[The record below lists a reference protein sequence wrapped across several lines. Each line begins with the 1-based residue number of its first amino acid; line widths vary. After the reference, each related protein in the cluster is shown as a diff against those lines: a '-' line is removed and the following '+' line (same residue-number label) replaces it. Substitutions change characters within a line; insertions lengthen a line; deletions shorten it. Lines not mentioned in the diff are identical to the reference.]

1 MFSTHAR
8 PVRARAGAA
17 LLGVALLL
25 GACSPAPEQPP
36 GAPPAA
42 SSAQASQAPGESF
55 TVVATGDVLIH
66 PALTDQAKQDGN
78 GEIDYRPLLAGVK
91 PLISGADLGICH
103 LETPLAPKGGPY
115 SGYPSFSAPPE
126 IVDAL
131 KDTGYDTCSTASNHT
146 IDQGAEGA
154 GRTLGKLDE
163 AGIKH
168 TGSARSA
175 EEAKKPLIM
184 DVNGV
189 KVAQISY
196 AYGFNGIKVPAG
208 KPWLVNQID
217 AEDVIAEAKA
227 ARRAGAQIV
236 LASLHWGT
244 EYQHDPTAEQRSLAK
259 KLLGDDAIDLI
270 IGHHA
275 HVVQPFEQIN
285 GKWVAYGLGN
295 SVARHSE
302 PKGSTEQ
309 GAAARFRFVRDGERW
324 KVDKAEY
331 VPTLVQLGPPIRLLD
346 LTAGQGGDDAL
357 KAAALKDTDEVV
369 LSRGAGEQGLTRPGR

>member
-1 MFSTHAR
+1 MFSS
-8 PVRARAGAA
+8 RARQTSARRIAA
-17 LLGVALLL
+17 LFGTALLL
-25 GACSPAPEQPP
+25 AACSSAPERQE
-36 GAPPAA
+36 PPAA
-42 SSAQASQAPGESF
+42 SEAPPRSSQAPDGAF

-66 PALTDQAKQDGN
+66 PALTDQAKEDGK
-78 GEIDYRPLLAGVK
+78 GEIDYRPLLAGIK

-131 KDTGYDTCSTASNHT
+131 KDTGYDNCSTASNHT

-154 GRTLGKLDE
+154 TRTLDKLDE

-175 EEAKKPLIM
+175 EEAKKPLIV
-184 DVNGV
+184 DVKGV
-189 KVAQISY
+189 KVAQISF

-217 AEDVIAEAKA
+217 AEDVIAQAKA
-227 ARRAGAQIV
+227 ARKAGAQV
-236 LASLHWGT
+236 VVASLHWGT
-244 EYQHDPTAEQRSLAK
+244 EYQHEATAEQRSLAK
-259 KLLGDDAIDLI
+259 KLLGDDSIDLI

-275 HVVQPFEQIN
+275 HVVQPFERIN

-309 GAAARFRFVRDGERW
+309 GAAVRFRFVRDGERW

-346 LTAGQGGDDAL
+346 LTAGQSGDAGAEAL
-357 KAAALKDTDEVV
+357 KATDEVV
-369 LSRGAGEQGLTRPGR
+369 LSRGAGDQGLTRPGR

>member
-1 MFSTHAR
+1 MFSS
-8 PVRARAGAA
+8 RARQTTALLGAA
-17 LLGVALLL
+17 LLLT
-25 GACSPAPEQPP
+25 ACSSTPEQQ
-36 GAPPAA
+36 PAA
-42 SSAQASQAPGESF
+42 SEAPAPASQAPGGAF

-66 PALTDQAKQDGN
+66 PALTDQAKEDG
-78 GEIDYRPLLAGVK
+78 GGTIDYRPLLAGIK

-131 KDTGYDTCSTASNHT
+131 KDTGYDSCSTASNHT
-146 IDQGAEGA
+146 IDQGVDGA
-154 GRTLGKLDE
+154 TRTLDELDE

-175 EEAKKPLIM
+175 EEAKKPLIV
-184 DVNGV
+184 DVKGV
-189 KVAQISY
+189 KVAQISFS
-196 AYGFNGIKVPAG
+196 YGFNGIKVPAG

-217 AEDVIAEAKA
+217 AEDVIAQAKA
-227 ARRAGAQIV
+227 ARKAGAQVV

-259 KLLGDDAIDLI
+259 KLLGDDSIDLI

-346 LTAGQGGDDAL
+346 LTAGQSGNAGADAL
-357 KAAALKDTDEVV
+357 KATDEVV
-369 LSRGAGEQGLTRPGR
+369 LSRGGGDQGLTRPGR

>member
-1 MFSTHAR
+1 MFTS
-8 PVRARAGAA
+8 RARQTTA
-17 LLGVALLL
+17 LLGAAVLLA
-25 GACSPAPEQPP
+25 ACSATPEPQQQ
-36 GAPPAA
+36 PAA
-42 SSAQASQAPGESF
+42 SSAPPARSSTPDGSF

-66 PALTDQAKQDGN
+66 PALTDQAKEDGN
-78 GEIDYRPLLAGVK
+78 GEIDYRQLLAGIK
-91 PLISGADLGICH
+91 PLIAGADLGICH

-131 KDTGYDTCSTASNHT
+131 KDTGYDNCSTASNHT
-146 IDQGAEGA
+146 IDQGVEGA
-154 GRTLGKLDE
+154 TRTLDKLDE

-175 EEAKKPLIM
+175 EEAKKPLIV

-189 KVAQISY
+189 KVAQLSFS
-196 AYGFNGIKVPAG
+196 YGFNGIKVPSG

-217 AEDVIAEAKA
+217 AEKVIAEAKA
-227 ARRAGAQIV
+227 ARKAGAQVV

-244 EYQHDPTAEQRSLAK
+244 EYQHEPNAEQRQLAK
-259 KLLGDDAIDLI
+259 KLLGDDSIDLI

-346 LTAGQGGDDAL
+346 LTAGQSGDAGADAL
-357 KAAALKDTDEVV
+357 KSTALKNTDEVV
-369 LSRGAGEQGLTRPGR
+369 LSRGAGDQGLTRPGR

>member
-1 MFSTHAR
+1 MFTS
-8 PVRARAGAA
+8 RARQTTALVGAA
-17 LLGVALLL
+17 VLLA
-25 GACSPAPEQPP
+25 ACSATP
-36 GAPPAA
+36 GQQQQQPAA
-42 SSAQASQAPGESF
+42 STTRSSTPEGSF

-66 PALTDQAKQDGN
+66 PALTDQAKEDGD
-78 GEIDYRPLLAGVK
+78 GEIDYRQLLAGIK

-131 KDTGYDTCSTASNHT
+131 KDTGYDNCSTASNHT
-146 IDQGAEGA
+146 IDQGVAGA
-154 GRTLGKLDE
+154 TRTLDKLDE

-175 EEAKKPLIM
+175 EEAKKPLIV

-189 KVAQISY
+189 KVAQISF
-196 AYGFNGIKVPAG
+196 AYGFNGIKVPPG

-217 AEDVIAEAKA
+217 AEKVIAEAKA
-227 ARRAGAQIV
+227 ARQAGAQVV

-244 EYQHDPTAEQRSLAK
+244 EYQHEPNAEQRQLAK
-259 KLLGDDAIDLI
+259 KLLGDDSIDLI

-309 GAAARFRFVRDGERW
+309 GAAARFRFVREGERW

-346 LTAGQGGDDAL
+346 LTAGQSGD
-357 KAAALKDTDEVV
+357 AALKDTTLKNAALKNTDEVV
-369 LSRGAGEQGLTRPGR
+369 LSRGAGDQGLTRPGR

>member
-1 MFSTHAR
+1 MIGTRIRQA
-8 PVRARAGAA
+8 AA
-17 LLGVALLL
+17 LLGVAVLLV
-25 GACSPAPEQPP
+25 ACSDTTEQPSADP
-36 GAPPAA
+36 GAPPPA
-42 SSAQASQAPGESF
+42 AQAPEGSF

-66 PALTDQAKQDGN
+66 PALSEQAKTDGN
-78 GEIDYRPLLAGVK
+78 GSFDYRPLLAGVK

-103 LETPLAPKGGPY
+103 LETPLAPEGGPY

-126 IVDAL
+126 IVDGL

-154 GRTLGKLDE
+154 ERTLDRLDK

-175 EEAKKPLIM
+175 EEAKKPLIL

-208 KPWLVNQID
+208 KPWLVNQIAAD
-217 AEDVIAEAKA
+217 DVIAEAKA
-227 ARRAGAQIV
+227 AREAGAQVV

-244 EYQHDPTAEQRSLAK
+244 EYQHEATAEQRQLAK
-259 KLLGDDAIDLI
+259 KLLADDSIDLI

-275 HVVQPFEQIN
+275 HVVQPFEQIE

-295 SVARHSE
+295 HIARHSE
-302 PKGSTEQ
+302 PRGSTEQ

-346 LTAGQGGDDAL
+346 LTSGQAGDAGAEAL
-357 KAAALKDTDEVV
+357 KATDEVV
-369 LSRGAGEQGLTRPGR
+369 LSRGAADAGLTRPGR

>member
-1 MFSTHAR
+1 MFSSS
-8 PVRARAGAA
+8 VRQATALLGAAA
-17 LLGVALLL
+17 LLT
-25 GACSPAPEQPP
+25 ACSGTPEQRQPP
-36 GAPPAA
+36 AAPPAP
-42 SSAQASQAPGESF
+42 QASQAPDGSF

-66 PALTDQAKQDGN
+66 PALTEQAKEDG
-78 GEIDYRPLLAGVK
+78 GGKIDYRPLLAGIK

-131 KDTGYDTCSTASNHT
+131 KDTGYDNCSTASNHT
-146 IDQGAEGA
+146 IDQGVDGA
-154 GRTLGKLDE
+154 TRTLDKLDE

-175 EEAKKPLIM
+175 EEAKKPLIV

-189 KVAQISY
+189 KVAQISFS
-196 AYGFNGIKVPAG
+196 YGFNGIKVPAG

-217 AEDVIAEAKA
+217 AEDVIAQAKA
-227 ARRAGAQIV
+227 ARKAGAQVV

-244 EYQHDPTAEQRSLAK
+244 EYQHDPTAEQRTLAK
-259 KLLGDDAIDLI
+259 KLLGDDSFDLI

-302 PKGSTEQ
+302 PKDSTEQ

-346 LTAGQGGDDAL
+346 LTAGPAGNAGAEAL
-357 KAAALKDTDEVV
+357 KATDEVV
-369 LSRGAGEQGLTRPGR
+369 LSRGAADKGLTRPGR

>member
-1 MFSTHAR
+1 MFST
-8 PVRARAGAA
+8 RARQASV
-17 LLGVALLL
+17 LVGVAVLLT
-25 GACSPAPEQPP
+25 ACSGAPEPQ
-36 GAPPAA
+36 PPAA
-42 SSAQASQAPGESF
+42 SDAPPPSASQAPGGSF

-66 PALTDQAKQDGN
+66 PALTDQAKEDGK
-78 GEIDYRPLLAGVK
+78 GKIDYRPLLAGIK

-115 SGYPSFSAPPE
+115 SGYPSFNAPPE
-126 IVDAL
+126 IVGAL
-131 KDTGYDTCSTASNHT
+131 KDTGYDNCSTASNHT
-146 IDQGAEGA
+146 IDQGAEGVT
-154 GRTLGKLDE
+154 RTLDALDE

-175 EEAKKPLIM
+175 EEAKKPLIV

-189 KVAQISY
+189 KVAQVSY

-217 AEDVIAEAKA
+217 AEGVIAEAKA
-227 ARRAGAQIV
+227 ARKAGAQVV

-244 EYQHDPTAEQRSLAK
+244 EYQHEPNADQRRLAK
-259 KLLGDDAIDLI
+259 ELLGDDSIDLI

-275 HVVQPFEQIN
+275 HVVQPFEQLN

-302 PKGSTEQ
+302 PRGSTEQ
-309 GAAARFRFVRDGERW
+309 GAAARFRFVKDGEHW

-331 VPTLVQLGPPIRLLD
+331 VPTLVDLGPPIRLLD
-346 LTAGQGGDDAL
+346 LTAGQGGHADAIKATDD
-357 KAAALKDTDEVV
+357 VV
-369 LSRGAGEQGLTRPGR
+369 LSRGAGDQGLTRPGR

>member
-1 MFSTHAR
+1 MISTR
-8 PVRARAGAA
+8 VRQASA
-17 LLGVALLL
+17 LLGATVLLA
-25 GACSPAPEQPP
+25 ACSGSTEQ
-36 GAPPAA
+36 PPAA
-42 SSAQASQAPGESF
+42 SSAPPPAAGDQAPDGSF

-66 PALTDQAKQDGN
+66 PALTEQAETDGR
-78 GEIDYRPLLAGVK
+78 GSIDYRPLLAGVK

-103 LETPLAPKGGPY
+103 LETPLAPEGGPY

-146 IDQGAEGA
+146 IDQGAAGA
-154 GRTLGKLDE
+154 ERTLDRLDK

-175 EEAKKPLIM
+175 GEAKKPLIM
-184 DVNGV
+184 DVKGV

-208 KPWLVNQID
+208 KPWLVNQIA

-227 ARRAGAQIV
+227 AREAGAQVV

-244 EYQHDPTAEQRSLAK
+244 EYQHDPTAEQRQLAK
-259 KLLGDDAIDLI
+259 KLLADDSIDLI

-275 HVVQPFEQIN
+275 HVVQPFEQIE

-295 SVARHSE
+295 HIARHSE

-346 LTAGQGGDDAL
+346 LTAGEAGDAGAEAL
-357 KAAALKDTDEVV
+357 KATDEVV
-369 LSRGAGEQGLTRPGR
+369 LSRGAGEKGLTRPGR